1 MTRFTTLF
9 AILLVLSST
18 IHSQEVELPKKE
30 KEKSFRPEA
39 GDLETRYPIGKK
51 WRSVSTFQATGTGR
65 STNWGLTGEQ
75 NITII
80 NRYST
85 VVEILD
91 NQKIAGMV
99 IIKMRVDIEDAAQT
113 SVISNTSLRLADLET
128 DDPLLL
134 LAMDKGVDLLSSAI
148 PPLKILI
155 ESGKIL
161 EGADPNLKRSLTALA
176 MRLNIRPETLAKAK
190 DLELIEKPGTF
201 AGSSFAVDWDNKF
214 GITKVVRTPK
224 PGSGAPQKMDTQL
237 IREWAVGANPL
248 AELYVFPSLSK
259 RRGDK
264 WPLDARD
271 AGPIFAGR
279 GDAIT
284 RGEVGLAYV
293 DDQTYAGNQVRHL
306 DIRNGNLNVSVNEG
320 ENESR
325 YRVDSMDG
333 KLLVADDD
341 GMLLMG
347 NGNGDVSYN
356 RLSTN
361 HILFKA
367 EISRDFE
374 CKWRYEAEKIRK

>member
-18 IHSQEVELPKKE
+18 IHSQEVVLPKK
-30 KEKSFRPEA
+30 KSFEPFEA
-39 GDLETRYPIGKK
+39 GDLATRYPAGKK

-91 NQKIAGMV
+91 NRKIADTV
-99 IIKMRVDIEDAAQT
+99 TIKMRVDIEDAAQT

-176 MRLNIRPETLAKAK
+176 RRLNIRPETLAKAK